1 MYKIAAFIKFHK
13 KIENKILLQKKKVK
27 NLFGDQV
34 YLNHPVHLT
43 LFTLKIRKISE
54 LKIFYKKLES
64 KRETKSLII
73 SLSSADI
80 FLDDPLTGGHTIF
93 YKIKKNKVLN
103 LIQIDHLKK
112 INKKITVLKNDLHLF
127 KNLTLRKNYKDYGF
141 PFVGKIWLPHI
152 TIASI
157 KNIKSQDK
165 FIRDF
170 LKTKINLKCVI
181 DEIGFYKVIKDK
193 HTFLFKT
200 KII

>member
-1 MYKIAAFIKFHK
+1 MYKIAAFIKFNK

-64 KRETKSLII
+64 KKETKSLII

>member
-1 MYKIAAFIKFHK
+1 MYKIAAFIKFNK

>member
-1 MYKIAAFIKFHK
+1 MYKIAAFIKFNK

-64 KRETKSLII
+64 KKETKSLII

-93 YKIKKNKVLN
+93 YKIKKNKALN

-127 KNLTLRKNYKDYGF
+127 KNLSLRKNYKDFGF
-141 PFVGKIWLPHI
+141 PFAGKIWLPHI

-157 KNIKSQDK
+157 KNIKSQHK

-170 LKTKINLKCVI
+170 LKTKISLKCII
-181 DEIGFYKVIKDK
+181 DEIKFYKVIKDK

>member
-1 MYKIAAFIKFHK
+1 MYKIAAFIKFNK
-13 KIENKILLQKKKVK
+13 KIENKILFQKKKVK
-27 NLFGDQV
+27 DLFGDQT

-43 LFTLKIRKISE
+43 LFTLKIKKISE

-64 KRETKSLII
+64 KKKTKSLTI

-80 FLDDPLTGGHTIF
+80 FINDPLTGGHTIF

-103 LIQIDHLKK
+103 SIQIDHLRK
-112 INKKITVLKNDLHLF
+112 INKKIKVLKDDLYLF
-127 KNLTLRKNYKDYGF
+127 KDLTLKKNYKDYGF
-141 PFVGKIWLPHI
+141 PFVDKIWLPHI

-157 KNIKSQDK
+157 KNIKSQHK

-170 LKTKINLKCVI
+170 LKTKISLKCII
-181 DEIGFYKVIKDK
+181 DEIRFYKIIKDK

-200 KII
+200 EII

>member
-1 MYKIAAFIKFHK
+1 MYKIAAFIKFNK

-181 DEIGFYKVIKDK
+181 DEIKFYKVIKDK

>member
-1 MYKIAAFIKFHK
+1 MYKIAAFIKFNK
-13 KIENKILLQKKKVK
+13 KIENKILFQKRKVK
-27 NLFGDQV
+27 KLFGDQT

-43 LFTLKIRKISE
+43 LFTLKIKKISD
-54 LKIFYKKLES
+54 LKFFYKKLES
-64 KRETKSLII
+64 KKKTKSLTI

-80 FLDDPLTGGHTIF
+80 FVDDPLTSGHTIF
-93 YKIKKNKVLN
+93 YKIKKNKALN
-103 LIQIDHLKK
+103 LIQIDHLKR
-112 INKKITVLKNDLHLF
+112 INKKFTVLKNDLHLF

-157 KNIKSQDK
+157 KNIKSQHK

-170 LKTKINLKCVI
+170 LKTKISLKCII
-181 DEIGFYKVIKDK
+181 DEIKFYKVIKDK

>member
-64 KRETKSLII
+64 KKETKSLII

>member
-1 MYKIAAFIKFHK
+1 MYNIAAFIKFNK
-13 KIENKILLQKKKVK
+13 KIENKILVQKRKVK
-27 NLFGDQV
+27 KLFGDQT

-43 LFTLKIRKISE
+43 LFTLKIKKISE
-54 LKIFYKKLES
+54 LKFFYKKLES
-64 KRETKSLII
+64 KKKTKSLII

-80 FLDDPLTGGHTIF
+80 FVDDPLTSGHTIF
-93 YKIKKNKVLN
+93 YKIKKNKALN

-127 KNLTLRKNYKDYGF
+127 KNLSLRKNYKDFGF
-141 PFVGKIWLPHI
+141 PFAGKIWLPHI